1 MDLFKKKQT
10 EKAKQTEK
18 KKQAKEKKQEEKIKR
33 AEKKKHKGKKK
44 SAEEYVELHGL
55 MGIGKDYHVY
65 HMKKTDFLIAW
76 VLGFTAAIIVLLAF
90 FNNVVL
96 ALAGGAVCA
105 KLMPN
110 YYCGFRKKRQLNELR
125 AQFKDLMESLTSS
138 YSAGQNTVEAFKD
151 AVSDMASIYGED
163 ADIVREVRI
172 ICTGLENNIN
182 VEELLSDFA
191 KRSSLDDVM
200 SFANVFEICNR
211 QGSDLKRIV
220 SDTREIINDKI
231 EVEMEI
237 ETMIAGSKNELNI
250 MMVMPVIVVV
260 MLRGMGSGTAGSNTV
275 ATVIVKII
283 CIGIFGLA
291 YVMGRKII
299 DIKI

>member
-1 MDLFKKKQT
+1 M
-10 EKAKQTEK
+10 
-18 KKQAKEKKQEEKIKR
+18 
-33 AEKKKHKGKKK
+33 
-44 SAEEYVELHGL
+44 
-55 MGIGKDYHVY
+55 
-65 HMKKTDFLIAW
+65 
-76 VLGFTAAIIVLLAF
+76 
-90 FNNVVL
+90 
-96 ALAGGAVCA
+96 
-105 KLMPN
+105 
-110 YYCGFRKKRQLNELR
+110 
-125 AQFKDLMESLTSS
+125 
-138 YSAGQNTVEAFKD
+138 
-151 AVSDMASIYGED
+151 
-163 ADIVREVRI
+163 

-182 VEELLSDFA
+182 IEELLLDFA

-250 MMVMPVIVVV
+250 MMIMPVIVVV
-260 MLRGMGSGTAGSNTV
+260 MLKGLGSGMAGSNSLAAV
-275 ATVIVKII
+275 LVKMV
-283 CIGIFGLA
+283 CIGIFALA

>member
-1 MDLFKKKQT
+1 MALFKKKQT
-10 EKAKQTEK
+10 EKIRQTEK
-18 KKQAKEKKQEEKIKR
+18 KKQENEIKR
-33 AEKKKHKGKKK
+33 AEKKKQKDKKK
-44 SAEEYVELHGL
+44 AAEEYVELHGL
-55 MGIGKDYHVY
+55 MGSGKDYHVY
-65 HMKKTDFLIAW
+65 HMTKTDFLIAW
-76 VLGFTAAIIVLLAF
+76 VLGFTAAVIVLLAF

-96 ALAGGAVCA
+96 ALAGGVVCA
-105 KLMPN
+105 KLMPE
-110 YYCGFRKKRQLNELR
+110 YYCGFRKKKQLNELR
-125 AQFKDLMESLTSS
+125 VQFKDLMESLTSS
-138 YSAGQNTVEAFKD
+138 YSAGENTVEAFRD
-151 AVSDMASIYGED
+151 AVGDMASIYGED
-163 ADIVREVRI
+163 ADIVREVQM

-182 VEELLSDFA
+182 IEELLLDFA

-260 MLRGMGSGTAGSNTV
+260 MLRGMGSGMAGSNTV

-283 CIGIFGLA
+283 CMGIFGLA